1 MSKIYQR
8 SLVIGAGSIGLRH
21 IEVLNNIGQKTA
33 IVTKRNDLKL
43 YKYND
48 TKSALYNF
56 NPDYIIIANE
66 TNRHIAELQKLL
78 DYGYKKKYLLKNLY
92 QIT

>member
-1 MSKIYQR
+1 MSKIYQK

-33 IVTKRNDLKL
+33 VVTKRNDLKL

-56 NPDYIIIANE
+56 NPDYIVIANE
-66 TNRHIAELQKLL
+66 TNRHIRNFKNIR
-78 DYGYKKKYLLKNLY
+78 YGYKIN
-92 QIT
+92 TH